1 MKHRSVLQRITTAD
15 LLALKRRGYQA
26 PEFLACT
33 LKVEQSQDSLGMVA
47 DDVWPPGN
55 EPQSDLE
62 DWSEWDQWL
71 QDEAGTF
78 ELNVPSD
85 HLEAELDQ
93 ALAGFEKIQSDL
105 SYQQAQ
111 AALGTLVQKL
121 DLTVQEQLGLE
132 QELQDLLT
140 MLDKLEHQVVHIAVF
155 GMVSRGKSSLLNALL
170 GQPMFA
176 TGPVHGVTRT
186 TQRANWH
193 IEAEKLAEPGDA
205 VDVVRVSLPG
215 LGQSRVEF
223 IDTPGIDEVDGQ
235 VREAMARTIAKQADL
250 ILFVIAG
257 DMTRVEYAALSDLRQ
272 ASKPILLVFNKID
285 QYPETDQQLIHAK
298 VRDERVREL
307 LSPSEIVMAAAAP
320 LVAQP
325 QQKPDGTWQAKLV
338 PGAPR
343 VEDLKL
349 KILEILHREGKAL
362 IALNTLLYADDINEQ
377 IVQRKLEIR
386 DQQANQLIWRSVITK
401 ATAIALN
408 PVTAVDILSSAVID
422 VAMIV
427 GLARLYGLPMTQHE
441 AVGLLRSI
449 AIAMGGISAS
459 ELLATL
465 GLSSLK
471 GALSLAVPVT
481 GGASLLPYVSVAM
494 TQAGV
499 AGFSSYGIGQV
510 AKRYLANG
518 ATWGPDSP
526 KSVVQGILANLDQSY
541 ILGRIK
547 SELQGKIKPAPMR

>member
-1 MKHRSVLQRITTAD
+1 MYPKGVAV
-15 LLALKRRGYQA
+15 AGK
-26 PEFLACT
+26 
-33 LKVEQSQDSLGMVA
+33 LGMVA
-47 DDVWPPGN
+47 DGVQPPEH
-55 EPQSDLE
+55 EPQADPE
-62 DWSEWDQWL
+62 DWSEWDRWL
-71 QDEAGTF
+71 QDEAGTGAPT
-78 ELNVPSD
+78 VPLD

-93 ALAGFEKIQSDL
+93 ALAGFDTILSDL

-111 AALGTLVQKL
+111 AALETLVQKL
-121 DLTVQEQLGLE
+121 DLTAQEQLGLE

-186 TQRANWH
+186 TQRANWQ
-193 IEAEKLAEPGDA
+193 IEPEKPAEPEDA

-235 VREAMARTIAKQADL
+235 EREAMARTIAKQADL

-257 DMTRVEYAALSDLRQ
+257 DMTRVEYAALSELRQ
-272 ASKPILLVFNKID
+272 ASKPILLVFNKVD
-285 QYPETDQQLIHAK
+285 QYPEADQQLIYAK
-298 VRDERVREL
+298 IRDERVREL

-325 QQKPDGTWQAKLV
+325 QQLPDGTWRAKLV
-338 PGAPR
+338 PGMPQ

-422 VAMIV
+422 VVMIV
-427 GLARLYGLPMTQHE
+427 ALARLYGLPMTQHE

-449 AIAMGGISAS
+449 AIAMGGISVS

-471 GALSLAVPVT
+471 GALSLAAPVT

-526 KSVVQGILANLDQSY
+526 KSVVQEILANLDQSY

-547 SELQGKIKPAPMR
+547 RELQGKIKPAPMR